1 VSCSGVTIEGQIPMR
16 SPSTHSPP
24 QSLRLILGL
33 TLVLALLASSV
44 GVAGAKPGPKHD
56 PNRLELTVM
65 STTDI
70 HAHVW
75 DWDYYANRPF
85 LSGGQPSPRGLAHLA
100 TLAEQVRAEKP
111 AGSTLLLDNGDHFQG
126 TPLGYYY
133 ALKDRETGMTANP
146 IAIAMNAIG
155 FDAASIGNHEFNYG
169 LDYLDAFI
177 EQADFPMLSANTF
190 LDGTT
195 TPAYQPYSIERVKVK
210 GHPPV
215 SVGIIG
221 FTPPGVSIWDRRFVE
236 GVLEFRDIVE
246 SAQRFVPELAAKTDV
261 VIALSHS
268 GTSGTSSYGPEVPIE
283 NASAL
288 LAKHVPGIDAIVAGH
303 SHQVVAESFITN
315 EVTGEQVLLV
325 QPQQH
330 GRQLNVMEL
339 DLERHRGTWRVVGK
353 SGRNL
358 AAASVAAHP
367 GILELTRAA
376 HETTVAYVNTPIG
389 TSTAEWSSEH
399 ATYIQAP
406 IIDLIHAAQMEEV
419 ADRLAGTEAGELPLL
434 SLAAPF
440 TRTAYIPQG
449 DVTIRDVASLY
460 IYDNTLLAI
469 EFTGAQV
476 KDFLE
481 HSARYFIQQDVEG
494 PVDPATLTNWWPPGD
509 DRGIPDYNYDAF
521 AGVTYDIDVSKP
533 IGERIVDLRFEGEPI
548 DETQRFAVAINNYR
562 QSGGGGFPHVRT
574 APVLLDEQREVRDLI
589 IEFVTEQG
597 TISPE
602 DVFVPAWRL
611 VRAGVPV
618 F

>member
-1 VSCSGVTIEGQIPMR
+1 MR

-24 QSLRLILGL
+24 MSLRLVLGL

-44 GVAGAKPGPKHD
+44 GEAAAKPGQKLGPKHD

-65 STTDI
+65 STTDV

-85 LSGGQPSPRGLAHLA
+85 RSGGQPSQRGLAHIASLV
-100 TLAEQVRAEKP
+100 EQVRAEKP
-111 AGSTLLLDNGDHFQG
+111 VGSTLLVDNGDHFQG

-133 ALKDRETGMTANP
+133 ALKDRATGMVANP
-146 IAIAMNAIG
+146 VAIAMNAMG
-155 FDAASIGNHEFNYG
+155 YDAASIGNHEFNYG

-177 EQADFPMLSANTF
+177 EQVDFPMLSANTF

-195 TPAYQPYSIERVKVK
+195 TPAYQPYSIERVQVK

-215 SVGIIG
+215 SVGLIG

-236 GVLEFRDIVE
+236 GVLEFQDIVE
-246 SAQRFVPELAAKTDV
+246 SAQRFVPELAARTDV

-268 GTSGTSSYGPEVPIE
+268 GTSGTSSYGPEIPIE

-288 LAKHVPGIDAIVAGH
+288 LAKHVPGIDAVVVGH
-303 SHQVVAESFITN
+303 SHQVVAQQFVTN
-315 EVTGEQVLLV
+315 EVTGGQVLLV

-339 DLERHRGTWRVVGK
+339 DLERQRGTWRIVGK

-358 AAASVAAHP
+358 AATSVAAHP
-367 GILELTRAA
+367 GILELTREA
-376 HETTVAYVNTPIG
+376 HETTVDYVNTPIG
-389 TSTAEWSSEH
+389 TSTAEWSSAE

-406 IIDLIHAAQMEEV
+406 IIDLIHGAQIEEV
-419 ADRLAGTEAGELPLL
+419 SDRLAGTPAGELPVL

-440 TRTAYIPQG
+440 TRTAFIPEG
-449 DVTIRDVASLY
+449 DVTIRDIASLY

-481 HSARYFIQQDVEG
+481 HSARYFIQQDVTG
-494 PVDPATLTNWWPPGD
+494 PVDPATLTNWTPPGD

-521 AGVTYDIDVSKP
+521 SGVTYDIDVSEP

-548 DETQRFAVAINNYR
+548 DDAQRFAVAINNYR
-562 QSGGGGFPHVRT
+562 QSGGGGFPHVRS

-589 IEFVTEQG
+589 VEFVTERG

-602 DVFVPAWRL
+602 DVYVPAWRL
-611 VRAGVPV
+611 VRDGVPL